1 VTDTDHDR
9 RAERAGQDPGDVIP
23 VLSTRQ
29 IVGGFALLAAL
40 VMLLR
45 RRNRGGSGPGGT
57 GPGDTGTGD
66 RGTGDT
72 GTGNDAS
79 GSSATG

>member
-45 RRNRGGSGPGGT
+45 RRNRSGTGPGGT
-57 GPGDTGTGD
+57 GPSATGTGD
-66 RGTGDT
+66 
-72 GTGNDAS
+72 DAS
-79 GSSATG
+79 GSDAKG